1 MEIDIKRKIA
11 EQKKRKRQEAL
22 LAFALISP
30 FLIVFVL
37 FTLIPFI
44 MGFVFSF
51 MRYNPY
57 FPEQNQFTGLQNYIN
72 IFNLSNP
79 ISKSFWDSFLTMFV
93 FDAVAVPLLIII
105 PLCLAYLINMN
116 PPGYK
121 IFRAII
127 YLPSIVSVTI
137 VGIIFG
143 NMFKGDESGLIN
155 AILGTKIEWL
165 AGKPWAGDTLRWVI
179 MLIASIWWQTG
190 TNFVIFSGALRD
202 VPKSLYEACEMD
214 GGSRWKRICYVTL
227 PNIRSAINV
236 CLFNTLIGYLNLYAQ
251 PYVLNTYENED
262 IFVAPMM
269 FIQKY
274 LMGGM
279 TYAKQT
285 GYICASAIVFGL
297 IVMAFSVVERRIT
310 APRRKKTRHSELCG
324 AYEADKI
331 MIDGLVYST
340 TEDTTN
346 GKD

>member
-1 MEIDIKRKIA
+1 MEIDVKEKIA

-22 LAFALISP
+22 LALALISP

-57 FPEQNQFTGLQNYIN
+57 FPEQNQFIGLQNYVN

-93 FDAVAVPLLIII
+93 FDAVAVPLLIVI
-105 PLCLAYLINMN
+105 PLCLAYLINMK
-116 PPGYK
+116 PPGHK

-324 AYEADKI
+324 VYEADKI

-340 TEDTTN
+340 TEDTAN

>member
-22 LAFALISP
+22 LALALISP

-57 FPEQNQFTGLQNYIN
+57 IPEQNQFTGLQNYIN

-79 ISKSFWDSFLTMFV
+79 ISKLFWDSFLTMFV

-165 AGKPWAGDTLRWVI
+165 AGKPWAGDTLRWVV

-214 GGSRWKRICYVTL
+214 GGGRWKRICYVTL

-297 IVMAFSVVERRIT
+297 IVMAFSVAERRIT

-331 MIDGLVYST
+331 MIDGLASST
-340 TEDTTN
+340 TEDTAN

>member
-1 MEIDIKRKIA
+1 MIDEASKQRQQKAQKRK
-11 EQKKRKRQEAL
+11 EAL
-22 LAFALISP
+22 LALLLLSP
-30 FLIVFVL
+30 FVIVFLV
-37 FTLIPFI
+37 FTVIPVV

-51 MRYNPY
+51 MQYNPY
-57 FPEQNQFTGLQNYIN
+57 APDTSKFIGLENYVN
-72 IFNLSNP
+72 ILNFNHP
-79 ISKSFWDSFLTMFV
+79 ISKLFWDSFLTMFA
-93 FDAVAVPLLIII
+93 FDLVAVPLLIVI
-105 PLCLAYLINMN
+105 PLVLAYFINMQ

-121 IFRAII
+121 IFRALI

-155 AILGTKIEWL
+155 ALFGTDIQWL
-165 AGKPWAGDTLRWVI
+165 SGKPWQNDILRWVV

-214 GGSRWKRICYVTL
+214 GANRWKRIVNVTL
-227 PNIRSAINV
+227 PNIKPAINV

-274 LMGGM
+274 LMGGI

-285 GYICASAIVFGL
+285 GYLCAAAIVFGL
-297 IVMAFSVVERRIT
+297 IVLVFSLIQRGIS
-310 APRRKKTRHSELCG
+310 APKRKHTDYAQRCKSFVANRTLLQGELV
-324 AYEADKI
+324 AAT
-331 MIDGLVYST
+331 V
-340 TEDTTN
+340 TEEGQND
-346 GKD
+346 

>member
-340 TEDTTN
+340 REDTTN